1 MPTFNRVRVRSLA
14 KINLDLRVLHKRP
27 DGYHELR
34 TIFQTVSLADTLDV
48 EFERGRT
55 RIDIKSDFNIPGN
68 IIEKAADR
76 VLEATGRTGRVGF
89 VLQKRIPLGGGLGGG
104 SSNAAAVLLSLP
116 PLLGKPLPLPKLIEL
131 ASELGSDVPFFLL
144 GGTALG
150 LSRGTELYPLP
161 DSPARPALIVC
172 PEIHSSTAEAYAAL
186 GRKES
191 PSSPREILNNFQ
203 QLVWTTPQG
212 PGMGA
217 ARFENDFEEVVFRL
231 HPQLKSI
238 QRKLLRQ
245 GAAEARMS
253 GSGSSIFGIFEDRA
267 LRDRAAEAFR
277 SDTGGRGLHAQ
288 PRNRRHGL
296 PLWRDD
302 LESASKNSPRLRV
315 YPVTMVNRSRYHAL
329 WRRQLA
335 AFGNWTLW
343 PPRDRYAK

>member
-1 MPTFNRVRVRSLA
+1 MPTSARVRVRSFA

-34 TIFQTVSLADTLDV
+34 TIFQTVSLADTLEI

-55 RIDIKSDFNIPGN
+55 RIEIKSDFNIPGN
-68 IIEKAADR
+68 IIEKTAHR
-76 VLEATGRTGRVGF
+76 VLEVTGRTGRVRF

-104 SSNAAAVLLSLP
+104 SSNAAAVLLALP
-116 PLLGKPLPLPKLIEL
+116 PLLGKPLPLPELIKL

-144 GGTALG
+144 GGAALG
-150 LSRGTELYPLP
+150 LGRGTELYPLA
-161 DSPARPALIVC
+161 DVPARSALIVC

-191 PSSPREILNNFQ
+191 PSPSGEILNNFQ
-203 QLVWTTPQG
+203 QLVWINARGRKT
-212 PGMGA
+212 GA
-217 ARFENDFEEVVFRL
+217 PAFENDFEEVVFRL

-253 GSGSSIFGIFEDRA
+253 GSGSSIFGIFGDRA
-267 LRDRAAEAFR
+267 LRDGAAEAFR
-277 SDTGGRGLHAQ
+277 SA
-288 PRNRRHGL
+288 P
-296 PLWRDD
+296 
-302 LESASKNSPRLRV
+302 KNSPRLRV
-315 YPVTMVNRSRYHAL
+315 YPVTMVSRSRYQAL

-335 AFGNWTLW
+335 AFGKWTLW
-343 PPRDRYAK
+343 PPRDQYAK

>member
-1 MPTFNRVRVRSLA
+1 MPTFARIRVRALA
-14 KINLDLRVLHKRP
+14 KINLDLRILNKRP

-34 TIFQTVSLADTLDV
+34 TIFQTVSLADTLEI

-55 RIDIKSDFNIPGN
+55 RIEIKSDLNISGN
-68 IIEKAADR
+68 IIEKAAHR
-76 VLEATGRTGRVGF
+76 ALEATGRTGRVGF

-104 SSNAAAVLLSLP
+104 SSNAAAVLLGLP
-116 PLLGKPLPLPKLIEL
+116 ALVGKTLPLPKLIEL

-144 GGTALG
+144 GGAALG
-150 LSRGTELYPLP
+150 LGRGTELYPLP
-161 DSPARPALIVC
+161 EPPARPALIVC

-191 PSSPREILNNFQ
+191 PSPPAGIVNNFQ
-203 QLVWTTPQG
+203 QLVWASARGLETGG
-212 PGMGA
+212 PA
-217 ARFENDFEEVVFRL
+217 FENDFEEVVFRR

-277 SDTGGRGLHAQ
+277 SSQ
-288 PRNRRHGL
+288 
-296 PLWRDD
+296 
-302 LESASKNSPRLRV
+302 ENSPRLRV
-315 YPVTMVNRSRYHAL
+315 YPVTMVSRSRYHAL

-335 AFGNWTLW
+335 AFGKWTLW
-343 PPRDRYAK
+343 PPRDQYAK